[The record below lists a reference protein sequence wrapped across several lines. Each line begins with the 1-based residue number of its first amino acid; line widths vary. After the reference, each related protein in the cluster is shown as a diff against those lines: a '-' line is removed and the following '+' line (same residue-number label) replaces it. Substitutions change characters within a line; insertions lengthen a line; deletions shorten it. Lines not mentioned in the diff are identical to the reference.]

1 MGLLETPVPVPLE
14 YDLVDLEW
22 DGFVECVG
30 LLITEV
36 TVVVTPP
43 TTSVVITVL
52 HSWQTGGVG
61 LEDGGAGGAVTV
73 TVSVT

>member
-1 MGLLETPVPVPLE
+1 MPVPVPLG
-14 YDLVDLEW
+14 YDLVDLERYC
-22 DGFVECVG
+22 FVECVG
-30 LLITEV
+30 SLMTEV

-43 TTSVVITVL
+43 TTSVVMTVL
-52 HSWQTGGVG
+52 HSWQTGGTG